1 MWMSYTSCMTQTRTV
16 SCKLEVTPDVAPEID
31 ETLEMFAD
39 ACNRI
44 LKAAKENKVSN
55 VTKLHHLTY
64 KTVRVMTGLKANHV
78 CQAIRRVAGNLKASY
93 KIKQFKPTS
102 VSLDARTFRYE
113 ENLQVV
119 GITLIGG
126 RKKFK
131 LLIGNYQRG
140 LLKGHIPTSATLVKR
155 KNGDYYIQICVNIP
169 TQPPNKTPKTTVGV
183 DLGRR
188 SIAATSTEKT
198 WDGSKLNQVRDRY
211 SRVRANVQSKR
222 TKSAKRLLR
231 RLSGRE
237 RRFQCSLRSRQASL
251 LAARLGRIRPAV
263 NHNISKQLV
272 AEAKRLDA
280 ALVFEDLTDIRQSL
294 NKKPRSK
301 KERRKTNNWAFY
313 QLRLYVEYKALI
325 SGIPV
330 LFVPPAYTSKTCARC
345 HHIHPNEPN
354 KSYRSGERYKCDN
367 CGWKHNAD
375 VNAGIVISQ
384 LGAAVINPESSV
396 MSCELEGQLSLF
408 PIALH

>member
-1 MWMSYTSCMTQTRTV
+1 MSYNEPMTQTITV
-16 SCKLEVTPDVAPEID
+16 SCKLEVSPDVAPEMD

-44 LKAAKENKVSN
+44 LKVAKDKGVNN

-64 KTVRVMTGLKANHV
+64 NNVRLMTGLKANHV
-78 CQAIRRVAGNLKASY
+78 CQAIRRVCGNLKASY
-93 KIKQFKPTS
+93 KIKQFKPKS

-113 ENLQVV
+113 EEGQVV
-119 GITLIGG
+119 GITLISG

-140 LLKGHIPTSATLVKR
+140 LLKGYKPTSATLVKR
-155 KNGDYYIQICVNIP
+155 RNGDCYIQICVDVP
-169 TQPPNKTPKTTVGV
+169 TQPPGKTPKTIGV
-183 DLGRR
+183 DLGRK

-198 WDGSKLNQVRDRY
+198 WNGEKLNQVRDRY

-237 RRFQCSLRSRQASL
+237 RRFQSW
-251 LAARLGRIRPAV
+251 V

-272 AEAKRLDA
+272 AEAKQLKA
-280 ALVFEDLTDIRQSL
+280 ALVFEDLTNIRQSL

-313 QLRLYVEYKALI
+313 QLRLYVGYKTLI
-325 SGIPV
+325 AGV
-330 LFVPPAYTSKTCARC
+330 KTLFVPPAYTSQTCALC
-345 HHIHPNEPN
+345 HHVHPERD
-354 KSYRSGERYKCDN
+354 KSYRRGEKYKCGN
-367 CGWKHNAD
+367 CEWEHNAD
-375 VNAGIVISQ
+375 INAGIVISQ

-396 MSCELEGQLSLF
+396 MSCQLEGQLSLF
-408 PIALH
+408 PC